1 MADIDQAAAKPKR
14 VRSRRRAPETPD
26 PVELAMVQVSGSAA
40 AQVLLEKQAFLIDAD
55 LEHRRLQIG
64 GERLKRI
71 VWFVLALLAGAILL
85 GSLYAIGAATQ
96 SRAFVME
103 PLRVPPALVQ
113 RGVDGTVL
121 ASRLVDDLRSLEA
134 GTDSVRAPSSYSSSW
149 EEDVRIAIPQTGIS
163 LGEAWRYLR
172 DWLGND
178 TKVQGEAFATETGL
192 GLTVRTSTMPGRTFT
207 GAPADLDRL
216 VRQAALALYKDT
228 QPYRYG
234 IYMYYQ
240 GELGEAASAY
250 RLAIG
255 RGGRESAWGHRG
267 MGLLLREQN
276 RFAEAAEQHRAALR
290 AMPNHPATL
299 YVLAQELQSMGRFEE
314 ALDTWAQVIPR
325 LEEDDADDLQ
335 PEGRLAMLEGARGAL
350 ATLRRDSQA
359 AALSAARTGTIGG
372 GRSASDWKR
381 VATAGYLVLL
391 HDWDRAA
398 RFIAGVRLNPS
409 GQLADAAATDGYY
422 YLLASLEAARGDPER
437 ALAAFRRV
445 GEQPG
450 SRGRRPPT
458 AEDRATLGYY
468 MAVAGDAKG
477 GERVAAATD
486 PACYP
491 CLIRRSEI
499 AILKRD
505 WRAAERLADEAARQG
520 PSLPDAYYHNGRQ
533 LLARGNIDGAIRQFE
548 EAHRRGPRWA
558 EPLKAKADAL
568 VRQRRLPDA
577 LRTFEQAA
585 DRAPRWAALHVDW
598 ARALWASGRK
608 DEARAKMSAASR
620 MSLNPA
626 ERDELRRVWGASQG
640 RV

>member
-1 MADIDQAAAKPKR
+1 MADTDQAAAKPKR
-14 VRSRRRAPETPD
+14 VRSHRRAPETPD
-26 PVELAMVQVSGSAA
+26 PVELAMVQASGSVA

-85 GSLYAIGAATQ
+85 GALYAIGAATQ

-121 ASRLVDDLRSLEA
+121 ASRLVDDLRSFEA

-149 EEDVRIAIPQTGIS
+149 EEDVRIAIPQAGIS

-178 TKVQGEAFATETGL
+178 TRVQGEAFATETGL

-234 IYMYYQ
+234 IYMYLQ
-240 GELGEAASAY
+240 GDLDETASAY

-255 RGGRESAWGHRG
+255 RGGREAAWGHRG

-290 AMPNHPATL
+290 TVPDHPAILFT
-299 YVLAQELQSMGRFEE
+299 LAQELQTLGRHEEALATWTRTVRRFEE
-314 ALDTWAQVIPR
+314 EDAQ
-325 LEEDDADDLQ
+325 DLR
-335 PEGRLAMLEGARGAL
+335 PEGRTGMLDVAQ
-350 ATLRRDSQA
+350 ATVAALRRDWHT
-359 AALSAARTGTIGG
+359 AALLDSRANTVGSGPK
-372 GRSASDWKR
+372 ASTYRR
-381 VATAGYLVLL
+381 VTLADRHLLL
-391 HDWDRAA
+391 HDWAQAA
-398 RFIAGVRLNPS
+398 RYLAGVRL
-409 GQLADAAATDGYY
+409 DAAGHLPDPNATDFYY
-422 YLLASLEAARGDPER
+422 VVLARLEAARGNPAA
-437 ALAAFRRV
+437 ALAAFRWV

-450 SRGRRPPT
+450 PQGPRPPIS
-458 AEDRATLGYY
+458 EDRANLGWH
-468 MAVAGDAKG
+468 MALAGDVAG
-477 GERVAAATD
+477 GEQVAASTN

-491 CLIRRSEI
+491 CLVRRCEI

-505 WRAAERLADEAARQG
+505 WRSAERLADEAARQG
-520 PSLPDAYYHNGRQ
+520 RSLPDAYYHNGRQ
-533 LLARGNIDGAIRQFE
+533 LLARGNLDGAIRQFE

-568 VRQRRLPDA
+568 VRQRRLAEA
-577 LRTFEQAA
+577 LRTFGQAA
-585 DRAPRWAALHVDW
+585 ERAPRWGALHLAW
-598 ARALWASGRK
+598 ARALWASARK
-608 DEARAKMSAASR
+608 DEARARMEAAGQL
-620 MSLNPA
+620 SLTPA
-626 ERDELRRVWGASQG
+626 DREQLRRMRAVAQA
-640 RV
+640 